1 MKNLKIIQ
9 WWNSCNLKFQDK
21 LTILLLEVAKNNQE
35 AKQLLK
41 LIEGEK

>member
-1 MKNLKIIQ
+1 MKNLKIIE
-9 WWNSCNLKFQDK
+9 WWNSCNLKLQDK
-21 LTILLLEVAKNNQE
+21 LTILLLEVAKNNQD